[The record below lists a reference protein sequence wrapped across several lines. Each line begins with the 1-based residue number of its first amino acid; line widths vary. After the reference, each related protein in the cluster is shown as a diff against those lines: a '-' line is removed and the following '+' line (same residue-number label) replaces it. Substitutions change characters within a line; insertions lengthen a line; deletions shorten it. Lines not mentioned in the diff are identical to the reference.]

1 MEQIAFKTGE
11 FDGPLDLLL
20 YLIKSNKM
28 NIYDIPIAEITS
40 QYIEYVNKMQELDL
54 NYAGEFVIMASELLL
69 IKSKMLLPVEK
80 NEDGEAIDPRTEL
93 VEKLLEYQKYKE
105 LTEFLKER
113 EDIGRFSYVKPREK
127 IKGITL
133 DNDDIEVSC
142 EDLLLALG
150 DIFTRIERMN
160 PPAKSSFSGIVAREP
175 VRVDDCMKA
184 IGEYLKKCGGKTEF
198 KSMFINTCKTK
209 PQIVATFVA
218 VLELLK
224 LNKITVKKI
233 KDEMYIY
240 PEDSFYDTFDSIL
253 NEEAEQ
259 YD

>member
-40 QYIEYVNKMQELDL
+40 QYISYVNKMQEMDL
-54 NYAGEFVIMASELLL
+54 NFAGEFIIMASELLL
-69 IKSKMLLPVEK
+69 IKSKMLLPTEK
-80 NEDGEAIDPRTEL
+80 NEEGEAIDPRTEL

-105 LTEFLKER
+105 LTEFLKGR

-127 IKGITL
+127 LKGITL

-142 EDLLLALG
+142 EDLLLALN
-150 DIFTRIERMN
+150 DIFKRLERLA
-160 PPAKSSFSGIVAREP
+160 PPEKSSFSGIVAREP
-175 VRVDDCMKA
+175 VRVDDRMRTV
-184 IGEYLKKCGGKTEF
+184 GEYLKKCGGKSEF
-198 KSMFINTCKTK
+198 KSIFINTCSSK

-224 LNKITVKKI
+224 LNRITVKKQGDELYVLPTCDLETAFDDI
-233 KDEMYIY
+233 LKDG
-240 PEDSFYDTFDSIL
+240 
-253 NEEAEQ
+253 AEQ
-259 YD
+259 YE

>member
-20 YLIKSNKM
+20 YLIKTNKM

-40 QYIEYVNKMQELDL
+40 QYIAYVNKMQELDL
-54 NYAGEFVIMASELLL
+54 NFAGEFIIMASELLL
-69 IKSKMLLPVEK
+69 IKSRMLLPVEK
-80 NEDGEAIDPRTEL
+80 DEEGDAIDPRTEL

-105 LTEFLKER
+105 LSEFLKDR

-127 IKGITL
+127 LKGITI

-142 EDLLLALG
+142 EDLLLAMN
-150 DIFTRIERMN
+150 DIFMRLERMN
-160 PPAKSSFSGIVAREP
+160 PPKKSYFSGIVAREP
-175 VRVDDCMKA
+175 VRVDDRMRTV
-184 IGEYLKKCGGKTEF
+184 GDYLKKSGGKSEF
-198 KSMFINTCKTK
+198 KKIFIDTCETK

-218 VLELLK
+218 ILELLK
-224 LNKITVKKI
+224 LNRITVKKV
-233 KDEMYIY
+233 KDEMYVY
-240 PEDSFYDTFDSIL
+240 PAQNFEDSFENIAG
-253 NEEAEQ
+253 EEAEQ